1 MGEQVARGIENKKAI
16 LNRVD
21 QICRDYDIA
30 YTLLFETLLS
40 QDEKAD
46 WAPWLSDI
54 SLGLLYPDY
63 LKLLQLIEEEEEL
76 YIFNR
81 DKSEDYNALYTQVCK
96 RSRVTLPP
104 GREKDLPYYD
114 YSICIYPIIYVGDTE
129 EELRSCLE
137 KLDYYQNCLQN
148 LALAPY
154 QKGIKCKLIAR
165 KKQLWAKRRKEEKQE
180 METFFNQL
188 LKKGRVDSQYVIIPW
203 FGSQKGIM
211 CQAETYKSIE
221 DADFGRIKVSCIKA
235 KKSWLET
242 CYSMDEKGKLIAGS
256 VNRAIVEG
264 PETVR
269 RVQLIALEMLCEF
282 DRICRK
288 YNIKYILAAGTLLGA
303 YRHKGFIPWDDDVD
317 IYILEEEWLR
327 FKEVAETELNR
338 EKYFL
343 RTQETDQDMNLIFYQ
358 IKRNGTL
365 YTKAGR
371 DNFNTHRGIA
381 LDILPF
387 FNAPDSRIL
396 FFFQDR
402 LCHFLKTMV
411 WSHMGSGSERRPVL
425 RKCYQMM
432 AKIPH
437 KTSYHAFYRLAT
449 SVKKKK
455 PYLTW
460 LCLKK
465 NPFHKGI
472 NQRKYFEDLMQVEF
486 ENHFFPAPRELEEF
500 LRNSYGNDYSVL
512 PNPLVRVNKHLP
524 AKIELNGLYSYDD

>member
-1 MGEQVARGIENKKAI
+1 
-16 LNRVD
+16 
-21 QICRDYDIA
+21 
-30 YTLLFETLLS
+30 
-40 QDEKAD
+40 
-46 WAPWLSDI
+46 
-54 SLGLLYPDY
+54 
-63 LKLLQLIEEEEEL
+63 
-76 YIFNR
+76 
-81 DKSEDYNALYTQVCK
+81 
-96 RSRVTLPP
+96 
-104 GREKDLPYYD
+104 
-114 YSICIYPIIYVGDTE
+114 
-129 EELRSCLE
+129 
-137 KLDYYQNCLQN
+137 
-148 LALAPY
+148 
-154 QKGIKCKLIAR
+154 
-165 KKQLWAKRRKEEKQE
+165 
-180 METFFNQL
+180 
-188 LKKGRVDSQYVIIPW
+188 
-203 FGSQKGIM
+203 
-211 CQAETYKSIE
+211 
-221 DADFGRIKVSCIKA
+221 
-235 KKSWLET
+235 
-242 CYSMDEKGKLIAGS
+242 MDEKGKLIAGR

-288 YNIKYILAAGTLLGA
+288 YNIEYILAAGTLLGA

-327 FKEVAETELNR
+327 FKEVAETELDR